1 MFWTVTKGDRKG
13 RKHPKYDQI
22 NSNHMEKKKIRWRWR
37 GQWGKRGCTPE
48 MCIQTFMYKTTSINT
63 IISLFKKYFVI
74 ISHIR
79 TEIGDHLKPC
89 AWNILGTGKG
99 AGMKDHS
106 TQDTGH
112 SLPWYPPIK
121 FYKKSFGKGD
131 IIGMISRSLTPIF
144 KLCSVNLNMRASIFT
159 CVHRLYSSTKLCMLK
174 KYIQLLRRRKKDLH
188 DSPSGQR
195 WPLGPNPKWRLC
207 LGIAHV

>member
-1 MFWTVTKGDRKG
+1 MCMKYPRDWERGGDER
-13 RKHPKYDQI
+13 PF
-22 NSNHMEKKKIRWRWR
+22 NS
-37 GQWGKRGCTPE
+37 G
-48 MCIQTFMYKTTSINT
+48 Y
-63 IISLFKKYFVI
+63 
-74 ISHIR
+74 
-79 TEIGDHLKPC
+79 
-89 AWNILGTGKG
+89 
-99 AGMKDHS
+99 
-106 TQDTGH
+106 GH

-121 FYKKSFGKGD
+121 CYKKSFGKGD

-159 CVHRLYSSTKLCMLK
+159 CVHRLNSSTKLCMLK

-207 LGIAHV
+207 LGIAHVQLENFSGHLL